1 MSISKKQNIDKIA
14 YMLSL
19 FFMLVFSL
27 SFLAMSPA
35 SKLAL
40 NEGDNSLLIATGIVF
55 WLSLVIAYALFI
67 FVNFRRKQFL
77 KKRNKEKKSAI
88 GLLRFFSNTP
98 AKIADIATV
107 VGFLLFLIFSIFTD
121 SYFIYV
127 FLAITVFAF
136 QMHCVLNGENYLYI
150 NSKNNVRRK

>member
-1 MSISKKQNIDKIA
+1 MSISKNRKIDRIVFII
-14 YMLSL
+14 SI

-40 NEGDNSLLIATGIVF
+40 NEGNDTLLIATGIVF
-55 WLSLVIAYALFI
+55 WLSLVTAYALFI

-77 KKRNKEKKSAI
+77 KKQNKEKKNAV
-88 GLLRFFSNTP
+88 GLIRFFSNTP

-107 VGFLLFLIFSIFTD
+107 AGLLLFLVFSILTD

-150 NSKNNVRRK
+150 NSKINVRRK